1 MNTVITVLCIFSVL
15 FGVLFKNGAELSNA
29 AISASADAVILLLK
43 LCGGICFWSGML
55 HLCQKN
61 GICELINKVL
71 TPALKLLF
79 PKLNK
84 NSKALKLISMN
95 ITANLLGLGNAATPI
110 GISAIKELNAL
121 NPNKKVPTNEMI
133 TFIVINCS
141 SIQLLPTTLATLRSA
156 YGSKNPMV
164 ILPCVLVVSSLSLF
178 VGVSLS
184 KIIPLLK
191 RSKK

>member
-1 MNTVITVLCIFSVL
+1 MNVVITVLCIFSL
-15 FGVLFKNGAELSNA
+15 FFGVLFKNGAELSNA
-29 AISASADAVILLLK
+29 AVSASADAVYLILK

-55 HLCQKN
+55 KLCQKN

-71 TPALKLLF
+71 TPALNLLF

-121 NPNKKVPTNEMI
+121 NPNKNAPTNEMI

-156 YGSKNPMV
+156 YGSKNPME
-164 ILPCVLVVSSLSLF
+164 ILPCVLIVSSISLF
-178 VGVSLS
+178 VGISLS
-184 KIIPLLK
+184 KIIPLFK
-191 RSKK
+191 RSNK

>member
-1 MNTVITVLCIFSVL
+1 MNTVLAVLCIFSVL
-15 FGVLFKNGAELSNA
+15 FGVLFNNCAELSNA
-29 AISASADAVILLLK
+29 AVSASADAVILILK

-61 GICELINKVL
+61 GICEFINKAL

-84 NSKALKLISMN
+84 NSNAVKLISMN
-95 ITANLLGLGNAATPI
+95 ITANLLGLGNAATPF

-121 NPNKKVPTNEMI
+121 NNNKNAPTNEMI
-133 TFIVINCS
+133 TFTVINCS

-156 YGSKNPMV
+156 YGSKDPME
-164 ILPCVLVVSSLSLF
+164 ILPCVLIVSSISLL
-178 VGVSLS
+178 VGVTLS
-184 KIIPLLK
+184 KIIPLFK

>member
-29 AISASADAVILLLK
+29 AVSASADTVILLLK

-61 GICELINKVL
+61 GICELINKFL
-71 TPALKLLF
+71 TPVLKLLF

-110 GISAIKELNAL
+110 GISAIKELNTL
-121 NPNKKVPTNEMI
+121 NPNKKAPTNEMI
-133 TFIVINCS
+133 TFTVINCS
-141 SIQLLPTTLATLRSA
+141 SIQFLPTTLATLRSA
-156 YGSKNPMV
+156 YGSKNPMD
-164 ILPCVLVVSSLSLF
+164 ILPCVLIVSSISLA

-184 KIIPLLK
+184 KIIPLFK